1 MHYTTEKV
9 YTYYSIRNL
18 YDWAL
23 FMAANT
29 KSPPGLPEGFAKRVV
44 SIPGQMA
51 TSETGKKLV
60 VGKDICLSGEITAC
74 DTLVVEGQVEASL
87 KGSRVFEIA
96 ECGDF
101 KGNVE
106 IEIAEIRGKFEG
118 ELVANSRL
126 IIRRSGIATG
136 NIRYR
141 ELEIEQGGR
150 ISGSVEVL
158 PETGEGSPKESTE
171 GT

>member
-1 MHYTTEKV
+1 
-9 YTYYSIRNL
+9 
-18 YDWAL
+18 
-23 FMAANT
+23 MAANT
-29 KSPPGLPEGFAKRVV
+29 KSPSGLPEGFAKRVV

-87 KGSRVFEIA
+87 QGSRVFEVA

-158 PETGEGSPKESTE
+158 SETGEGSPKKSTK

>member
-1 MHYTTEKV
+1 
-9 YTYYSIRNL
+9 
-18 YDWAL
+18 
-23 FMAANT
+23 MAANT
-29 KSPPGLPEGFAKRVV
+29 KSPSGLPEGFAKRVV

-51 TSETGKKLV
+51 PSETGKKLV

-87 KGSRVFEIA
+87 KGSRVFEVA

-106 IEIAEIRGKFEG
+106 IEIAEIKGKFEG
-118 ELVANSRL
+118 ELTANSRL
-126 IIRRSGIATG
+126 VIRRSGFATG

-141 ELEIEQGGR
+141 ELEIEQGGK

-158 PETGEGSPKESTE
+158 PETREGSPEESTK

>member
-1 MHYTTEKV
+1 
-9 YTYYSIRNL
+9 
-18 YDWAL
+18 
-23 FMAANT
+23 MAAKI
-29 KSPPGLPEGFAKRVV
+29 KSPSGLPEGFAKRVV
-44 SIPGQMA
+44 SIPGPMA
-51 TSETGKKLV
+51 TSEAGKKLV

-87 KGSRVFEIA
+87 KGSRVFEVA

-106 IEIAEIRGKFEG
+106 VEIAEIRGKFDG

-136 NIRYR
+136 KIRYR

-150 ISGSVEVL
+150 ISGTVDVL
-158 PETGEGSPKESTE
+158 PETAEDSPKKSTE

>member
-1 MHYTTEKV
+1 
-9 YTYYSIRNL
+9 
-18 YDWAL
+18 
-23 FMAANT
+23 MAANT

-87 KGSRVFEIA
+87 QGSRVFEVA

-141 ELEIEQGGR
+141 EL
-150 ISGSVEVL
+150 
-158 PETGEGSPKESTE
+158 
-171 GT
+171 

>member
-1 MHYTTEKV
+1 MHYITGNLLYLIFEKK
-9 YTYYSIRNL
+9 L

-29 KSPPGLPEGFAKRVV
+29 KSPSGLPDGFAKRVV

-87 KGSRVFEIA
+87 KGSRVFEVA

-101 KGNVE
+101 KGNVD

-126 IIRRSGIATG
+126 IIRRSGFASG

-141 ELEIEQGGR
+141 ELEIEQGGK
-150 ISGSVEVL
+150 ISGSVEFL
-158 PETGEGSPKESTE
+158 PETEEDSPKKSTE
-171 GT
+171 DT

>member
-1 MHYTTEKV
+1 
-9 YTYYSIRNL
+9 
-18 YDWAL
+18 
-23 FMAANT
+23 MAANT
-29 KSPPGLPEGFAKRVV
+29 KSPSGLPEGFAKRVV

-87 KGSRVFEIA
+87 KGSRVFEVA

-101 KGNVE
+101 KGTVE

-118 ELVANSRL
+118 ELIANSRL
-126 IIRRSGIATG
+126 IIRRSGFVTG

-141 ELEIEQGGR
+141 ELEIEQGGK

-158 PETGEGSPKESTE
+158 SDTGEGSPQESTE

>member
-1 MHYTTEKV
+1 
-9 YTYYSIRNL
+9 
-18 YDWAL
+18 
-23 FMAANT
+23 MAAKI
-29 KSPPGLPEGFAKRVV
+29 KSPSGLPEGFAKRVV
-44 SIPGQMA
+44 SIPGPMA
-51 TSETGKKLV
+51 TSEAGKKLV

-87 KGSRVFEIA
+87 KGSRVFEVA

-106 IEIAEIRGKFEG
+106 IEIAEIRGKFDG
-118 ELVANSRL
+118 ELIANSRL

-136 NIRYR
+136 KIRYR
-141 ELEIEQGGR
+141 ELEIEQGGK
-150 ISGSVEVL
+150 ISGTVDVL
-158 PETGEGSPKESTE
+158 PETAEDSPKKSTE

>member
-1 MHYTTEKV
+1 MHYTTEKFL
-9 YTYYSIRNL
+9 YLISIKNL
-18 YDWAL
+18 NDWAL

-29 KSPPGLPEGFAKRVV
+29 KSPSGLPEGFAKRVV

-87 KGSRVFEIA
+87 QGSRVFEVA

-101 KGNVE
+101 KGNV
-106 IEIAEIRGKFEG
+106 EIRGKFEG

-158 PETGEGSPKESTE
+158 PETGEGASKKSTK